1 MKVQLPLAIPSIMV
15 GVNQTTMMALGVS
28 VTAAMVGAG
37 DLGIEVLIS
46 IYRVEVGNGFMAGL
60 CIVLLAIIIDRITGA
75 LAARREYKITAPT

>member
-1 MKVQLPLAIPSIMV
+1 MV
-15 GVNQTTMMALGVS
+15 GVNQTTMMALGVL

-37 DLGIEVLIS
+37 DLGIELLIS

>member
-1 MKVQLPLAIPSIMV
+1 MV

-37 DLGIEVLIS
+37 GLGIEVLIS

-75 LAARREYKITAPT
+75 LATRREYKITAPT